1 MMRCEDE
8 GGTSVDQ
15 SIINLYDC
23 FTHGG
28 MSRRAFLDRLA
39 ELAGSTAAA
48 AALLPLLQNNYAQA
62 AIVAADD
69 ARLAAERVSYDS
81 PQRQDQRLSRTPQ
94 GQGQAPRRHRHPR
107 EPRAQ
112 PAYRRRGAPAR
123 GRGLPR
129 ARARPLIRQ
138 RRYAA

>member
-1 MMRCEDE
+1 MGRKMEEPVNQD
-8 GGTSVDQ
+8 
-15 SIINLYDC
+15 IINLYDR

-81 PQRQDQRLSRTPQ
+81 PKGKINDYLVRSTDL
-94 GQGQAPRRHRHPR
+94 GKC
-107 EPRAQ
+107 
-112 PAYRRRGAPAR
+112 PA
-123 GRGLPR
+123 
-129 ARARPLIRQ
+129 LILIH
-138 RRYAA
+138 A